1 MSATECTVV
10 TFTFGEEPVPYRSK
24 ISGRTVTLRQFKDIL
39 PKKGNYK
46 CVDNHWFQNYN
57 AIGLTGNILLGK
69 RISWLLQFGRI
80 IEMCSSNMDLP

>member
-1 MSATECTVV
+1 MLGPSGFVPIAPPLPPPICDKLSFRNCSGDVGPGGASMSATECTVV

-46 CVDNHWFQNYN
+46 CVDNH
-57 AIGLTGNILLGK
+57 
-69 RISWLLQFGRI
+69 
-80 IEMCSSNMDLP
+80 